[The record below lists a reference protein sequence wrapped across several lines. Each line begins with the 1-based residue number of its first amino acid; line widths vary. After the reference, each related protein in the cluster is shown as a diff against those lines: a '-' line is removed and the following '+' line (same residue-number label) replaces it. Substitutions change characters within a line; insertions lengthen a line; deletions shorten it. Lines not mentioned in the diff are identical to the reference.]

1 MTPLGRR
8 LWMGLA
14 LLIVLTPLGVLT
26 RRTAWGEW
34 AGEELKGILG
44 YVPTGLMRGEHAWR
58 APFRGYSLTGAGGSP
73 VEYAL
78 SALIGAAAVVI
89 VAGVAA
95 RILAGGGPSRRPPP

>member
-14 LLIVLTPLGVLT
+14 GLIVLTPLGVLT

-44 YVPTGLMRGEHAWR
+44 YGPAGLMRGEHAWR
-58 APFRGYSLTGAGGSP
+58 APFGGYSLTGAGGSP
-73 VEYAL
+73 AEYAL
-78 SALIGAAAVVI
+78 SALIGAAAVVVVSF
-89 VAGVAA
+89 VAV
-95 RILAGGGPSRRPPP
+95 RVLAGRGPFRRPPR